1 MVLNLLFCY
10 LLFQETLLLLTFFIY
25 AEKKKTNLEVKEQ
38 TQILKESIKL
48 IKLIN
53 LMKLVKLKKPCLLLL
68 FSSMYIEGLRTKKFY
83 FNCIFT
89 CVLLKTGDL
98 HFNLS
103 VYKIG
108 CSVLP
113 KN

>member
-1 MVLNLLFCY
+1 
-10 LLFQETLLLLTFFIY
+10 
-25 AEKKKTNLEVKEQ
+25 
-38 TQILKESIKL
+38 
-48 IKLIN
+48 
-53 LMKLVKLKKPCLLLL
+53 MKLVKLKKPCLVLL